1 MIKVVKKYFFIFLII
16 GIIGFLFTN
25 CSNTKNYQTDSLYAP
40 VFLNIKTIYSSQ
52 IAFNI
57 GTTLPIKIFVGSKSY
72 NIYPILLE
80 LKIASSYQY
89 IIDPYT
95 SFILSV
101 DNQLYFPK
109 LPDEVKNT
117 SLYNILLEKDKKLLI
132 LSPYPKTI
140 NLLYFLSSDVSSKK
154 MKLICNINGKIYF
167 FEL

>member
-1 MIKVVKKYFFIFLII
+1 MIKVIKQYFFIFLII
-16 GIIGFLFTN
+16 GIIAFLFTN
-25 CSNTKNYQTDSLYAP
+25 CSNTKNYQTDSVYAP
-40 VFLNIKTIYSSQ
+40 IFLNIKTIYSSQ

-72 NIYPILLE
+72 SIYPIILE

-95 SFILSV
+95 SFILGV

-117 SLYNILLEKDKKLLI
+117 PLYKLLLEKDKKLLI

-154 MKLICNINGKIYF
+154 LKLICNINGKIYF